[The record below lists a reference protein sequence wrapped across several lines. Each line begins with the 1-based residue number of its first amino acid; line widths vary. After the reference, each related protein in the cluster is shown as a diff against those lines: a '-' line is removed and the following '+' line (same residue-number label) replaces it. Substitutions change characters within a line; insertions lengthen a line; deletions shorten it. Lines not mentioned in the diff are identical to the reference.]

1 MRSGSNV
8 ALKFIPLIWN
18 ENLKKFL
25 NSVQPSDNNIYH
37 PLKNRHTL
45 CVCVCVCVCTVVQ
58 FCPTLFDP
66 MDYSLPGSSVH
77 GIFHARILEQVAIS
91 YSMGSSQPRNQTR
104 ISCIS
109 CIGRQIFFFNHCPT
123 LGSPLF
129 KCPYLIQVSI
139 SLWWYVY
146 IYTYTLE
153 KEMTT
158 HCNILCWGIPWTEEP
173 GGLQSMGSQESD
185 TT

>member
-91 YSMGSSQPRNQTR
+91 YSIGSSQPRDQTCV
-104 ISCIS
+104 SYTCS
-109 CIGRQIFFFNHCPT
+109 IGCWIFYHCST
-123 LGSPLF
+123 KEPLTYPRPLTCGGF
-129 KCPYLIQVSI
+129 ILIFGKTNTV
-139 SLWWYVY
+139 
-146 IYTYTLE
+146 
-153 KEMTT
+153 M
-158 HCNILCWGIPWTEEP
+158 
-173 GGLQSMGSQESD
+173 
-185 TT
+185 

>member
-37 PLKNRHTL
+37 PLKNWHTL

-66 MDYSLPGSSVH
+66 MDYSLPGSSVQ

-91 YSMGSSQPRNQTR
+91 YSMGSSQPRDQTCVPYTC
-104 ISCIS
+104 S
-109 CIGRQIFFFNHCPT
+109 IGCWIFYYCSTKEPLTYPRPLLKLHRTWVNKVLLYITGNYIQYIVINHNERE
-123 LGSPLF
+123 
-129 KCPYLIQVSI
+129 Y
-139 SLWWYVY
+139 
-146 IYTYTLE
+146 E
-153 KEMTT
+153 KEY
-158 HCNILCWGIPWTEEP
+158 I
-173 GGLQSMGSQESD
+173 D
-185 TT
+185 V